1 MSGNKFFDIKKLGL
15 GDPQEKPSEHF
26 VSKYLVAHYQKIKSL
41 HKELQRLP
49 SSEEFFFLQSDT
61 SFNAFTFI
69 PLIGQIETISELYAS
84 TYSLSRKVVD
94 ALIQLHD
101 KGIIE
106 KITLM
111 VSDSLI
117 KRNPATIDYIN
128 AQISSRPNF
137 ELTYSW
143 VHAKVCICKTK
154 ANYFIIE
161 GSGNW
166 ASNAQYEQY
175 IFANSKALFD
185 FRKTLFTESKLRNTT
200 K

>member
-1 MSGNKFFDIKKLGL
+1 MVKNKFFQLQSRKNVE
-15 GDPQEKPSEHF
+15 EKQTSEQF
-26 VSKYLVAHYQKIKSL
+26 VSKYLVSHYQKIKSL

-49 SSEEFFFLQSDT
+49 SSEEFFFLQSAT

-69 PLIGQIETISELYAS
+69 PLIGQLESITELHAS
-84 TYSLSRKVVD
+84 TYSLSRKVID

-101 KGIIE
+101 QGIIE

-117 KRNPATIDYIN
+117 KRNPATIDYLK
-128 AQISSRPNF
+128 ALISSRANF
-137 ELTYSW
+137 NLIFSW
-143 VHAKVCICKTK
+143 VHAKVCICKT
-154 ANYFIIE
+154 ANNFYTIE

-175 IFANSKALFD
+175 TFANSKGLYN
-185 FRKTLFTESKLRNTT
+185 FRKTLFTESVLRNNS
-200 K
+200 